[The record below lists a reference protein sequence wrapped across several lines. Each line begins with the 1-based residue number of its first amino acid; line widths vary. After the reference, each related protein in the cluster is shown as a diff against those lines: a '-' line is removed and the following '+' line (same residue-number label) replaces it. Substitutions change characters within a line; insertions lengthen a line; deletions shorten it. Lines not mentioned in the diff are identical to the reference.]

1 MNSCRSATERRSRR
15 SPCWSAQPSRSCTS
29 RRSSRR
35 WTEMTDMAI
44 TTAGHGAGGSRR
56 VPALASPRKRVS
68 KAAASIVLAVIGAVF
83 LIPLV
88 WIVLS
93 AFDPATTV
101 SVKIPSEPTLNN
113 FSQVMTWELSF
124 RPLWNS
130 TVISFGTAALTVLA
144 AVLAAY
150 PLSRFEMRFRK
161 PFMYSILFGTGLPI
175 TAMMVPVYA
184 LFVSLRLLNSI
195 PGTILFMSAAALPM
209 AAWMDGA
216 SAMTALRRIVVPLM
230 RPGLGVVFIFVFTVA
245 WGNFFVPFVLLF
257 DSSKQPAAVAIFNF
271 FGQYGTIAYGR
282 LAAFSILY
290 ATPVLALYVL
300 VQRFSGGSFTMA
312 GAVKG

>member
-1 MNSCRSATERRSRR
+1 
-15 SPCWSAQPSRSCTS
+15 
-29 RRSSRR
+29 
-35 WTEMTDMAI
+35 MTDMAI

-209 AAWMDGA
+209 AIWMTKNFMDSVPVSLEEAAWMDGA
-216 SAMTALRRIVVPLM
+216 SAMTALRRIVLPLM
-230 RPGLGVVFIFVFTVA
+230 RPGLGVVFIFVFTGA

-257 DSSKQPAAVAIFNF
+257 DSSSQPAAVAIFNF